1 MSWVVLGSS
10 VVASAGTQ
18 ITQTAGV
25 SFHTAWRDLSKGAEQ
40 WRAMKRILF
49 SFAVGA
55 AALSL
60 MVAPAGA
67 DLIDILKGNSYVIGT
82 VGYVQQNHFML
93 VGKDNQMI
101 RVFLKPGFVMP
112 PGIMPGQTVTAY
124 IKRADNSNDF
134 IYLDRVEAIQ
144 QPNGT
149 FAPAVVAP
157 GNQ

>member
-1 MSWVVLGSS
+1 
-10 VVASAGTQ
+10 
-18 ITQTAGV
+18 
-25 SFHTAWRDLSKGAEQ
+25 
-40 WRAMKRILF
+40 MKRFLSSCAMGALAF
-49 SFAVGA
+49 SLTTTPV
-55 AALSL
+55 S
-60 MVAPAGA
+60 A
-67 DLIDILKGNSYVIGT
+67 DLIDILKGNSYVVGT

-157 GNQ
+157 GNH